1 MSYEL
6 FIATRYL
13 KSKRRTGFISLV
25 SYISII
31 GVTIGVA
38 ALIIVL
44 SVMNGFETQ
53 VRNRIIG
60 ADAHIRLGTYRD
72 DGIANVDSVIEKI
85 RGVHH
90 ITGISPYI
98 MDKGLVRDA
107 GRTEGV
113 ILRGIDPGTVDQVS
127 DLRDQIVHGGLHLGR
142 VDVTGEPNLPGI
154 VLGRYLADRLYATLG
169 DTVVVFSPGATGPF
183 LQPRA
188 KQFTV
193 AGIFETGLYE
203 YDDVFAYVAIPEA
216 QELFH
221 MAGRVTGLEIKL
233 DDFEKAAVVKEVI
246 EQRLGYPYYPRTW
259 FEMHRNLF
267 SWMKIEK
274 WMTFILLSLIII
286 VAAFNIISSLIMV
299 VLEKKKEIGIL
310 KSMGATNAGIRRIFI
325 YEGLAVGIIGTF
337 LGTILGWGLCNLQV
351 RYHFFSLP
359 PDVYF
364 LSELPILMKAGDFI
378 LIAVAALLLCFL
390 ASVYPA
396 SKAAAL
402 VPVDAMR
409 YE

>member
-1 MSYEL
+1 MSYEF

-13 KSKRRTGFISLV
+13 KSKRRTGFISLI
-25 SYISII
+25 SYISIA

-60 ADAHIRLGTYRD
+60 ADAHIRLDTYGDR
-72 DGIANVDSVIEKI
+72 GIEDVDSVMQSIKGI
-85 RGVHH
+85 PH
-90 ITGISPYI
+90 IAGMSPYI
-98 MDKGLVRDA
+98 MDKGMLRDD

-113 ILRGIDPGTVDQVS
+113 IIRGVDPNLVGQVS
-127 DLRDQIVHGGLHLGR
+127 DLPNQIVHGGLHLGR
-142 VDVTGEPNLPGI
+142 VDVTGQENLPGI
-154 VLGRYLADRLYATLG
+154 VIGKYLADRLYATLG
-169 DTVVVFSPGATGPF
+169 DTVVVFSPGAAGPF
-183 LQPRA
+183 MQPRA
-188 KQFTV
+188 RQFLV
-193 AGIFETGLYE
+193 SGIFETGLYE
-203 YDDVFAYVAIPEA
+203 YDDIFAYVSIPEA

-221 MAGRVTGLEIKL
+221 MPGRVTGVEIKL
-233 DDFEKAAVVKEVI
+233 DDFEKAGLVKDHMEKI
-246 EQRLGYPYYPRTW
+246 LGYPYYPRTW

-286 VAAFNIISSLIMV
+286 VAAFNIISSLIMI

-325 YEGLAVGIIGTF
+325 YEGLAVGVIGTT
-337 LGTILGWGLCNLQV
+337 LGTILGWLLCNLQIK
-351 RYHFFSLP
+351 YHFFSLP

-364 LSELPILMKAGDFI
+364 LSELPILMKTGDFL
-378 LIAVAALLLCFL
+378 LIAVAALFLCLL
-390 ASVYPA
+390 ASIYPA

-402 VPVDAMR
+402 VPVDAIR